1 MRVLLVEDSAR
12 LAALLGEGLR
22 RAGWEAELVGSLADA
37 EAALETGE
45 YDALLLDRG
54 LPDGDGLDLIRRLR
68 HQPNTPP
75 MLLMTALGDVAE
87 VCKGL
92 DLGADDYMVKPITLR
107 EVVARLN
114 AAQRRGARVAVTLTL
129 GALAFDPASRALTVA
144 GRAFEPPRRERTLL
158 EALLRAMPRPVA
170 KEALEA
176 RMASLDRAV
185 QPNAV
190 EVYVHRLRSRLN
202 EVQAGVVIH
211 TVRGLGYR
219 LEAASEQPTPAEAG

>member
-1 MRVLLVEDSAR
+1 MRVLLVEDNAR
-12 LAALLGEGLR
+12 LAALLSEGLS
-22 RAGWEAELVGSLADA
+22 RAGWEAEAVGSVADA
-37 EAALETGE
+37 EAALSTGE

-54 LPDGDGLDLIRRLR
+54 LPDGDGLDLVRRLR

-114 AAQRRGARVAVTLTL
+114 ASQRRGTRAAALTL
-129 GALAFDPASRALTVA
+129 GALSFDPASRALSVD

-158 EALLRAMPRPVA
+158 EALLRAVPRPVA

-176 RMASLDRAV
+176 RMASLDRSV

-190 EVYVHRLRSRLN
+190 EVYVHRLRARLN
-202 EVQAGVVIH
+202 EAQAGVVIH

-219 LEAASEQPTPAEAG
+219 LDAASAQPSPAEPG